1 VLSIAIL
8 TCLSLTFKYPF
19 AGVLTWAWITIMAP
33 HREAYGVITSS
44 LRLSFT
50 VAIVTVLA
58 WLFSNERKQPII
70 DGTFVVVVLSFLW
83 ITLNHVLFAVSPEA
97 YYQWD
102 QLWKILALGLMVGI
116 TANSKVR
123 IQALIWVLALSL
135 LYYGVRGGI
144 LNIMTGGNTRI
155 GGPRATMIEDNNE
168 IALALLM
175 ILPLVNYLR
184 LQTAN
189 RLVRIGLIA
198 GGSLTFL
205 AVIASYSRGA
215 FLALGVLAILG
226 WARAR
231 NKFVYPFVIAAIA
244 YPAFE
249 LMPQSYYDRINTIS
263 NLQGDESWLGRL
275 DSWKVAY
282 SYARDHFPFGAGFDG
297 PRHVWNYYI
306 PGGDPRAV
314 HSIYFQVL
322 GEHGFGGLVLYLAM
336 LLLALVNAQKLRRAA
351 RNRPDLAW
359 MSDLATMIQLSLVVF
374 CVGGAALPMPY
385 YDLVIIWVALLPA
398 MIKLA
403 QPATLRPAA
412 SSANSFRALTAAMET
427 AAPRS
432 SMMGRTLRGA
442 STQQFPNENSGLYEV
457 AAEQ

>member
-1 VLSIAIL
+1 VIRDLVLSIAIL
-8 TCLSLTFKYPF
+8 TCLGLTFKYPF

-44 LRLSFT
+44 LRLSLT
-50 VAIVTVLA
+50 VAVVTVLA
-58 WLFSNERKQPII
+58 WLFSKERKDPII
-70 DGTFVVVVLSFLW
+70 DGTFVVVVLSFVW
-83 ITLNHVLFAVSPEA
+83 ITLNYAFFAVSPDA
-97 YYQWD
+97 YFQWD
-102 QLWKILALGLMVGI
+102 QFWKILALGLMVGI
-116 TANSKVR
+116 TANSKIR
-123 IQALIWVLALSL
+123 IHALIWVLVLSL

-155 GGPRATMIEDNNE
+155 GGPRASMIEDNNE
-168 IALALLM
+168 VALALLM
-175 ILPLVNYLR
+175 IVPLVNYLR

-189 RLVRIGLIA
+189 RWVRIGLIA

-215 FLALGVLAILG
+215 FLALGALAILG

-231 NKFVYPFVIAAIA
+231 NKFIYPFVIAAIA

-249 LMPQSYYDRINTIS
+249 LMPQSYYDRINSIT
-263 NLQGDESWLGRL
+263 NLEGDESWLGRL

-282 SYARDHFPFGAGFDG
+282 SYARDHFPFGASFDG
-297 PRHVWNYYI
+297 PHQPQIWNYYI
-306 PGGDPRAV
+306 TGGDPRSV

-322 GEHGFGGLVLYLAM
+322 GEHGFGGLALYLVM
-336 LLLALVNAQKLRRAA
+336 IILALKNAQKLRRAA

-359 MSDLATMIQLSLVVF
+359 VSDLATMIQLSLLVF
-374 CVGGAALPMPY
+374 CIGGAALPMPY

-398 MIKLA
+398 IIKLVRE
-403 QPATLRPAA
+403 PKLKWGEA
-412 SSANSFRALTAAMET
+412 SASRFRALSAPMQT
-427 AAPRS
+427 AAPGS
-432 SMMGRTLRGA
+432 TMMGPTLQAA
-442 STQQFPNENSGLYEV
+442 SPQHEI